1 MISANRTPNGGIV
14 DVVISADDD
23 KGLEMTVNIEIHRFV
38 QCVLTGD
45 MVFLNSLS
53 LIHSVIIWAL
63 TPDY

>member
-1 MISANRTPNGGIV
+1 MISANRTPKGGIV

-23 KGLEMTVNIEIHRFV
+23 KGLEMTVNIEIHRF

-63 TPDY
+63 MPDY